1 LESAEREGGR
11 MKKRFTEEQIIG
23 VLREAEAG
31 AKVAELLRK
40 HGISEVTFYNW
51 RAKYGG
57 MTVSDARRLRDLE
70 AENAKLKRLLAEAEL
85 DKSALKDLLSR
96 KW

>member
-1 LESAEREGGR
+1 

-23 VLREAEAG
+23 VLREADAG

-40 HGISEVTFYNW
+40 HGISEATFYNW

-57 MTVSDARRLRDLE
+57 MTVSDAKRLRELE
-70 AENAKLKRLLAEAEL
+70 AENSKLKRLLAEAEL
-85 DKSALKDLLSR
+85 DKSAMKDLLSR